1 MSDNGVSTGVRTTT
15 LVAARELFVG
25 VLYMTTLPFVIC
37 DIGVVAFSTT
47 TTCNV
52 AAFLGVMS
60 IQSFLAVRSLLTMV
74 AYNAVCY
81 TLLIRSSA
89 SSRRVM
95 ISVGCT
101 TLAWN
106 VLGCVGFPWWLAKCS
121 TPIAYYL
128 PVSSA
133 MLLVM
138 YSWCVPWPWTNKAKS
153 A

>member
-1 MSDNGVSTGVRTTT
+1 MASIDGVSTSVRTST

-47 TTCNV
+47 TCSV
-52 AAFLGVMS
+52 AFLGLS
-60 IQSFLAVRSLLTMV
+60 IQSYLALRSLLTMV

-81 TLLIRSSA
+81 TLLIRSSD

-95 ISVGCT
+95 ISVGWT

-106 VLGCVGFPWWLAKCS
+106 VLGCVGFPWWAKCS
-121 TPIAYYL
+121 APIAYYL
-128 PVSSA
+128 LVSLA

-138 YSWCVPWPWTNKAKS
+138 YSWCVPWPWTNKAK
-153 A
+153 